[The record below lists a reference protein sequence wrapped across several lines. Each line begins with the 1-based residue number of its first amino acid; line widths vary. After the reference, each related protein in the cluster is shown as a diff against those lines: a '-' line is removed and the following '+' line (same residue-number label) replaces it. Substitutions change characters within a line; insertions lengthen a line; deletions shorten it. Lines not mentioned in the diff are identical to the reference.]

1 MTPERRRDI
10 LQISLPIVA
19 GMTSQNLLNLVDA
32 WMVGALG
39 ATALA
44 AVGLASFVNFMAV
57 SFLTGFS
64 PAVQTLA
71 ARRVGQGRM
80 SEVAVPLNGG
90 LRLSL
95 WIGAVSRRGRWSFRG
110 SACRW
115 RCSVGGAPRP

>member
-57 SFLTGFS
+57 SFLTAS
-64 PAVQTLA
+64 
-71 ARRVGQGRM
+71 GR
-80 SEVAVPLNGG
+80 
-90 LRLSL
+90 
-95 WIGAVSRRGRWSFRG
+95 GA
-110 SACRW
+110 
-115 RCSVGGAPRP
+115 

>member
-64 PAVQTLA
+64 PRCRPWRRA
-71 ARRVGQGRM
+71 ASGR
-80 SEVAVPLNGG
+80 
-90 LRLSL
+90 
-95 WIGAVSRRGRWSFRG
+95 GA
-110 SACRW
+110 
-115 RCSVGGAPRP
+115 